1 MDIDDYSIMMP
12 GRILEYFP
20 ETQTAT
26 VRISVERTFDT
37 SVSSSNRINRGLL
50 EDVPVHTPSGGGWS
64 LTFPIR
70 VGDTCLIMF
79 SQFGYDHWMFDNKD
93 SAGIRTDGD
102 PMPWTRRRFSV
113 ADGFALVGFNPL
125 PVAIQDYSSSN
136 SEWRNEDV
144 TQIISLKEN
153 GDITIDTPT
162 KVTITAPL
170 TEIIGNLT
178 VSGTTVGTGE
188 ITGVGVDLSTH
199 THGQPNTGADATV
212 QGDTLVP
219 N

>member
-26 VRISVERTFDT
+26 VRISIERTYDT
-37 SVSSSNRINRGLL
+37 AVSSSNRIVRALL

-70 VGDTCLIMF
+70 VGDTCLLMF
-79 SQFGYDHWMFDNKD
+79 SQYGYDHWMFSNKD

-102 PMPWTRRRFSV
+102 PMPWTRRRFST

-125 PVAIQDYSSSN
+125 PVSIQDYSAVN

-144 TQIISLKEN
+144 TQIISLKDN

-178 VSGTTVGTGE
+178 ISGTTVGTGE

-199 THGQPNTGADATV
+199 THGQPNTSADATV